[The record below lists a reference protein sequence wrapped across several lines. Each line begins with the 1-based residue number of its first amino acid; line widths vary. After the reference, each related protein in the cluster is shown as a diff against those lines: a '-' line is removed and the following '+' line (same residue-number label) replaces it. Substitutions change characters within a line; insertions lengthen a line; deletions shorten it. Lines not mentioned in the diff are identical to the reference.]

1 MKAPCKDCE
10 KRYIGCHGRCEK
22 YLEFKKANDERLKQK
37 SREIDA
43 DQYAIDNTMR
53 IRRSWQR
60 RLRR

>member
-10 KRYIGCHGRCEK
+10 KRYVGCHGRCEK
-22 YLEFKKANDERLKQK
+22 YLEFKKANNERLKQK
-37 SREIDA
+37 SLEIDA

-60 RLRR
+60 RIRR

>member
-10 KRYIGCHGRCEK
+10 NRYVGCHGRCEK

-37 SREIDA
+37 SLKIDA

-60 RLRR
+60 RTRR

>member
-37 SREIDA
+37 SLEIDA

>member
-10 KRYIGCHGRCEK
+10 NRYVGCHGRCEK

-37 SREIDA
+37 SLKIDA

-60 RLRR
+60 RIRR

>member
-22 YLEFKKANDERLKQK
+22 YLEFKKANNERLKQK
-37 SREIDA
+37 SLEIDA

-60 RLRR
+60 RIRR

>member
-37 SREIDA
+37 SLEIDA

-60 RLRR
+60 RTRR

>member
-22 YLEFKKANDERLKQK
+22 YLEFKKANNERLKQK
-37 SREIDA
+37 SLEIDA

-60 RLRR
+60 RVRR

>member
-1 MKAPCKDCE
+1 MKTPCKDCE

-37 SREIDA
+37 SLEIDA

>member
-22 YLEFKKANDERLKQK
+22 YLEFKRANDERLKQK
-37 SREIDA
+37 SLEIDA

>member
-37 SREIDA
+37 SLEIDA
-43 DQYAIDNTMR
+43 DQYAIDNTMS

>member
-10 KRYIGCHGRCEK
+10 NRYVGCHGRCEK

-37 SREIDA
+37 SLEIDA

-60 RLRR
+60 RIRR

>member
-10 KRYIGCHGRCEK
+10 KRYVGCHGRCEK

-37 SREIDA
+37 SLKIDA

>member
-1 MKAPCKDCE
+1 MKAPCKYCE
-10 KRYIGCHGRCEK
+10 KRYVGCHGRCEK

-37 SREIDA
+37 SFEVDA

>member
-1 MKAPCKDCE
+1 MNAPCKDCC
-10 KRYIGCHGRCEK
+10 KRYVGCHGHCEK
-22 YLEFKKANDERLKQK
+22 YLEFKKSNDERIKQK
-37 SREIDA
+37 SLEVDA

>member
-1 MKAPCKDCE
+1 MKAPCKYCE
-10 KRYIGCHGRCEK
+10 KRYVGCDGRCEK

-37 SREIDA
+37 SLEIDA

-60 RLRR
+60 RTRR

>member
-10 KRYIGCHGRCEK
+10 KRHVGCHGRCEK
-22 YLEFKKANDERLKQK
+22 YLEFKKANNERLKQK
-37 SREIDA
+37 SLEIDA

-60 RLRR
+60 RIRR

>member
-22 YLEFKKANDERLKQK
+22 YLKFKKANDERLKQK
-37 SREIDA
+37 SLEIDA

>member
-10 KRYIGCHGRCEK
+10 TRYVGCHGRCEK

-37 SREIDA
+37 SHEIDA

-60 RLRR
+60 RIRR

>member
-10 KRYIGCHGRCEK
+10 KRYVGCHGRCEK

-37 SREIDA
+37 SFEVDA

>member
-1 MKAPCKDCE
+1 MKSPCKDCN
-10 KRYIGCHGRCEK
+10 KRYVGCHGRCEK

-37 SREIDA
+37 SLEIDA

>member
-10 KRYIGCHGRCEK
+10 KRYVGCHGRCEK

-37 SREIDA
+37 SLEIDA

>member
-10 KRYIGCHGRCEK
+10 KRYVGCHGRCEK

-37 SREIDA
+37 SLEVDA

>member
-1 MKAPCKDCE
+1 MKTPCKDCE
-10 KRYIGCHGRCEK
+10 KRYVGCHGRCEK

-37 SREIDA
+37 SLEIDA

>member
-37 SREIDA
+37 SLEIDA
-43 DQYAIDNTMR
+43 DQYALENTMR
-53 IRRSWQR
+53 IRRSWQK

>member
-1 MKAPCKDCE
+1 MKAPCKDCG

-37 SREIDA
+37 SLEIDA

>member
-1 MKAPCKDCE
+1 MNAPCKDCC
-10 KRYIGCHGRCEK
+10 KRYVGCHGRCEK
-22 YLEFKKANDERLKQK
+22 YLEFKKSNDERIKQK
-37 SREIDA
+37 SLEVDA

>member
-10 KRYIGCHGRCEK
+10 TRYVGCHGRCEK

-37 SREIDA
+37 SLEIDA